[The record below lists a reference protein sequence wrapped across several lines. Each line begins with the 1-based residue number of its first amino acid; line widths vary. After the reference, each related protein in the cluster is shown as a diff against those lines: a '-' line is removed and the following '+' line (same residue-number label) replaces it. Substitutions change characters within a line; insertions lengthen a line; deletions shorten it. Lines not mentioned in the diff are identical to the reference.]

1 MSKKLFIHSNKS
13 EQVFNDEKY
22 VNEEFI
28 KDGPKGLVF
37 KYFKQNKDSKK
48 NESFKIKGIEE
59 SDKKFT
65 LTITKNA
72 EEPKKFEKVP
82 LSDLS
87 KHKEL
92 KFLNEYIKN
101 KMNSFRKTLK

>member
-13 EQVFNDEKY
+13 EKVFNDEKF

-28 KDGPKGLVF
+28 KDSPKGLVF
-37 KYFKQNKDSKK
+37 KYYKQNKDSKK
-48 NESFKIKGIEE
+48 NDSFKINGIETE
-59 SDKKFT
+59 NKKFS
-65 LTITKNA
+65 LTIIKNS
-72 EEPKKFEKVP
+72 EEPNKFENVP

-92 KFLNEYIKN
+92 KFLLDYIKN
-101 KMNSFRKTLK
+101 KMASFRKTLN